1 MFGTVAYDIK
11 NEQLASNSIGIAYDN
26 SCLTFSVAYSETRED
41 YSDIV
46 AARQINFLLS
56 LRTLGEA
63 QLSDRHHRH
72 GRRLSAGAI
81 MVSPEFRDRMTPN
94 RRSAC

>member
-1 MFGTVAYDIK
+1 VRGAASLSLHENWRMFGTVAYDIK
-11 NEQLASNSIGIAYDN
+11 NEQIASNSIGLAYDD

-46 AARQINFLLS
+46 AERQINFLLS

-63 QLSDRHHRH
+63 SYRTDIT
-72 GRRLSAGAI
+72 G
-81 MVSPEFRDRMTPN
+81 MVED
-94 RRSAC
+94 